1 MRLTE
6 SPVAEPAAA
15 TGLGR
20 SLYALVAYFGLMSIF
35 GALLFGFRYA
45 PGAPAANI
53 WFNVAI
59 YAAFMA
65 PHLIMTRSGW
75 KRLVTGNP
83 AGTPRERQFY
93 ILLTLACWFAVI
105 VLHRPTPG
113 PELVVPSV
121 VRFCGIVTFLMAFFL
136 FFHGIT
142 MGMIDGLLGVP
153 GAVQGYSH
161 GTDTPLFT
169 GGAYA
174 QVRHPMYRAAVLAGL
189 ASLFIYP
196 NAGQLLW
203 VGLVGGTFIGF
214 IPVEERQMIA
224 ARGGDY
230 LQYRAKTRWRL
241 FRGIW

>member
-1 MRLTE
+1 MKLTE
-6 SPVAEPAAA
+6 APAAGPAAA

-20 SLYALVAYFGLMSIF
+20 SLYALVAYFGLMSIS
-35 GALLFGFRYA
+35 GALLFGFRFE
-45 PGAPAANI
+45 PGAPASNI

-65 PHLIMTRSGW
+65 PHLLMTRSFW
-75 KRLVTGNP
+75 KRMVTGNP
-83 AGTPRERQFY
+83 AGSPRERQFY

-105 VLHRPTPG
+105 VLHRPVSG
-113 PELVVPSV
+113 PALEVPSV
-121 VRFCGIVTFLMAFFL
+121 VRFCGIVVFLMAFFL

-142 MGMIDGLLGVP
+142 MPMIDGLLGVP
-153 GAVQGYSH
+153 GSVQGYSH
-161 GTDTPLFT
+161 GADTPLFT
-169 GGAYA
+169 EGAYA

-189 ASLFIYP
+189 ASLFIHP

-203 VGLVGGTFIGF
+203 VGLTGGTFIGF

-224 ARGGDY
+224 ARGDAY
-230 LQYRAKTRWRL
+230 LSYRAKTRWRL